1 MKRYWK
7 SILLCSLSIIVIG
20 TFYIQSSF
28 ADQTNIQIEFEKVK
42 GDENEVKDL
51 ILYSDYAV
59 GNLYQ
64 SLKVTSEETIDQNQQ
79 SFLQR
84 MTTGRFAPV
93 FKDLMK
99 EHKGFLRGKDLSP
112 ANFYENENLLAYAG
126 LKGDSNE
133 YSMSNIQFDIHIFDK
148 KSGETIGFRS
158 DVREKE
164 KYSFMNVEDVQVIN
178 GELKAMVRG
187 FGIHGGEDLRDYTFN
202 IDEQKFVK
210 DETIVSSQTTEK
222 RWTDLRIIHDFNSIQ
237 PQNHFLIFTET
248 YEAQNVQGNGEMISY
263 DDEPK
268 LVEKEAFVFHIDKNQ
283 LKKLEIPEGLAVSN
297 ESYSIVDSAIF
308 VYNLSANGVEVNQ
321 YDMVKEEWG
330 NPLTFE
336 LPLSASKENQPYIK
350 FMNGKMY
357 LIGLTSNGRTLFIGD
372 VKTGE
377 SLYEGNLNVK
387 NQRDVHKEY
396 QLYFHEINSL

>member
-7 SILLCSLSIIVIG
+7 SILLCSLSIIVVG

-28 ADQTNIQIEFEKVK
+28 ADQTNIQIKFDRVK

-51 ILYSDYAV
+51 ILYGDYSV

-64 SLKVTSEETIDQNQQ
+64 SLKITSEETIDQNQQ

-99 EHKGFLRGKDLSP
+99 EHKGFLRGKELSP
-112 ANFYENENLLAYAG
+112 ANYYENENLLVYAG

-133 YSMSNIQFDIHIFDK
+133 YPMRNIKFDIQIFNK
-148 KSGETIGFRS
+148 KSGKKMVFQS
-158 DVREKE
+158 DIPEKE

-178 GELKAMVRG
+178 GELKVMVRG
-187 FGIHGGEDLRDYTFN
+187 FGIHGGEDLRYYTFN
-202 IDEQKFVK
+202 IDEQKLVK
-210 DETIVSSQTTEK
+210 DETIVSTQTTEK
-222 RWTDLRIIHDFNSIQ
+222 RWTDIRIIHDYNSIQ
-237 PQNHFLIFTET
+237 PQNHYLILTET
-248 YEAQNVQGNGEMISY
+248 YEAQRVQENGEMTSY
-263 DDEPK
+263 DGEPK
-268 LVEKEAFVFHIDKNQ
+268 LVENEAFVYRIDKNQ
-283 LKKLEIPEGLAVSN
+283 LKKLEIPDELPQSG
-297 ESYSIVDSAIF
+297 ESYSIVDSTIF
-308 VYNLSANGVEVNQ
+308 IHNRSANGIEVNQ
-321 YDMVKEEWG
+321 YDMEKEEWE

-336 LPLSASKENQPYIK
+336 LPLSANKKDQPYIK

-357 LIGLTSNGRTLFIGD
+357 LIRSTSNGHTLFIGD

-387 NQRDVHKEY
+387 NQRDVQKEY
-396 QLYFHEINSL
+396 QLYFHEVNSL